1 MLILRVK
8 FITLNIEKNT
18 ISFHHHLCMMIVFDE
33 SWDDQKRASL
43 QTTVQG
49 EFLHYTGHDEGQTCS
64 DCLIC
69 SSDLNLFDPQ
79 CHDPY
84 NSPCVICDVF
94 NNNYSN
100 MMGKGMMLFS
110 HRLVSNKLLV
120 EIMNRL
126 KIDNRIS
133 KLLIFQLN
141 LDEKAQS
148 KYHRIIPISY
158 EKMELEEFTKK
169 LKIANIL
176 SDHLKI
182 T

>member
-1 MLILRVK
+1 
-8 FITLNIEKNT
+8 
-18 ISFHHHLCMMIVFDE
+18 
-33 SWDDQKRASL
+33 
-43 QTTVQG
+43 
-49 EFLHYTGHDEGQTCS
+49 
-64 DCLIC
+64 
-69 SSDLNLFDPQ
+69 
-79 CHDPY
+79 
-84 NSPCVICDVF
+84 
-94 NNNYSN
+94 

-126 KIDNRIS
+126 KIDERIS

-141 LDEKAQS
+141 LDVEAQS